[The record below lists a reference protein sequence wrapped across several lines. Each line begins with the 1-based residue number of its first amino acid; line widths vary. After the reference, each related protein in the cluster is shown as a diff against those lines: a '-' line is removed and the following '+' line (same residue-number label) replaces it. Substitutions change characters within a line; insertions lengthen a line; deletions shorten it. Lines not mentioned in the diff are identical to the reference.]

1 MKMQG
6 KRIAALALCIL
17 LVFGLL
23 PVTANAATAVTV
35 TIKDEDGNA
44 VTGASIRVTA
54 KRGNTSLSLSPTIR
68 EGNNGAYT
76 VSYGRNI
83 QSNYTV
89 TLEVSAP
96 GYETGSVQ
104 IKGNTTSTRITLVKD
119 EPVETE
125 PEETEPEV
133 TEPEVTEAPT
143 ETVPTIRWEEF
154 KMYYYIKGTEDDPFP
169 PTYAGS
175 SAEGNFGPSGD
186 NTPFVTVRVNFD
198 KLRAEYPDVAV
209 YQENT
214 NSNDWH
220 FIPGT
225 TAPNLEDAKVFWSAV
240 LDCMDEESLQAL
252 EATGLSKWFIGYV
265 AKKMGN
271 GGESHIDGILKV
283 TPPVHSIELYLN
295 EVTSSDHANYVGGL
309 IKNEYDPFH
318 TMSDVLT
325 ALEGYLG
332 HTITW
337 NEDEN
342 GNPIATDGV
351 YTGTYIEN
359 NVEYTISVK
368 QSDRESSLV
377 SFEGSEIRY
386 VKKSDYY
393 FVACFVLTIEEEQL
407 MEYTVTYTD
416 GEADGAAFYDHT
428 YGVVKTGKDDPAV
441 PVFPYEAIHQNHL
454 FLGWILEG
462 GDGTL
467 LSNADIEQMR
477 VTRDM
482 VFHAQWASLFQVQF
496 HPNNTA
502 AEGNQDVFRTYYS
515 HESMVTE
522 GGYLLNAGKVD
533 VFYDIPTFAYDVH
546 NGYIFKGWYM
556 GTEEG
561 AAPMD
566 WNATYTEETHIYA
579 HWIYV
584 GEVAKE
590 DDGKIY
596 ESSAYPEYDLLGNQI
611 RVATENP
618 NLHYGDP
625 SPGLRFIASLSERV
639 YQEMKQIHAENND
652 GIEYGFV
659 IAAANAAQAK
669 ADGEGYMLKYK
680 HATLNGEDTTSTYS
694 YVNNIPCRVPD
705 VPVDDHFDGEQ
716 YRLYTAVITYKN
728 LEGDRLTQAQNT
740 YFIGRAYLR
749 YFDANGLERVHYNN
763 YTGDSKT
770 YGGVNTC
777 YTQVNALL
785 NEM

>member
-1 MKMQG
+1 MKL
-6 KRIAALALCIL
+6 KRIAV
-17 LVFGLL
+17 LVLSIVLVIGLL
-23 PVTANAATAVTV
+23 PVSAYAASSVTV
-35 TIKDEDGNA
+35 TVRDEDRNP
-44 VTGASIRVTA
+44 VTGASISVTVKSGNSTVSVSPRVTEQ
-54 KRGNTSLSLSPTIR
+54 GNGRYRIT
-68 EGNNGAYT
+68 
-76 VSYGRNI
+76 YGQNLNSRH
-83 QSNYTV
+83 TV
-89 TLEVSAP
+89 TLTVTAS
-96 GYETGSVQ
+96 GYETKTVQ
-104 IKGNTTSTRITLVKD
+104 IKGNSSSTTVTLEKE
-119 EPVETE
+119 EPVV
-125 PEETEPEV
+125 TEPEV
-133 TEPEVTEAPT
+133 TEPEVTEPVDT
-143 ETVPTIRWEEF
+143 TRWEEF
-154 KMYYYIKGTEDDPFP
+154 KMYYYIKGTEDNPFP
-169 PTYAGS
+169 PSYAGS

-186 NTPFVTVRVNFD
+186 NTPFVTVRINFD
-198 KLRAEYPDVAV
+198 KLREEYPDVAI

-214 NSNDWH
+214 DGNDWH

-225 TAPNLEDAKVFWSAV
+225 TAPNLEDAVLFWGAV
-240 LDCMDEESLQAL
+240 KACMDEESLQAL
-252 EATGLSKWFIGYV
+252 EATGISKWFIGYV
-265 AKKMGN
+265 AKKMNN

-283 TPPVHSIELYLN
+283 TPPVYSIELYMD
-295 EVTSSDHANYVGGL
+295 EVTSSSQSNYVGGL
-309 IKNEYDPFH
+309 ISQDPQKPEDFR
-318 TMSDVLT
+318 TMADVLT

-332 HTITW
+332 HKITW
-337 NEDEN
+337 DEDEN
-342 GNPIATDGV
+342 GNPVAENGI
-351 YTGTYIEN
+351 YSGTYIN
-359 NVEYTISVK
+359 GDYQHNITIK
-368 QSDRESSLV
+368 QTNTGKAKEV
-377 SFEGSEIRY
+377 EGSEIPY
-386 VKKSDYY
+386 EEKQDYY
-393 FVACFVLTIEEEQL
+393 YVAYFVLTIEEQQL
-407 MEYTVTYTD
+407 LKYTVTYKD
-416 GEADGAAFYDHT
+416 GAANGAAFYDHS
-428 YGVVKTGKDDPAV
+428 YGITQIGNTQQKVPA
-441 PVFPYEAIHQNHL
+441 FPYEATWEDHI
-454 FLGWILEG
+454 FLGWVLEG

-515 HESMVTE
+515 HDSMVTE
-522 GGYLLNAGKVD
+522 GGYLLNEGKVD
-533 VFYDIPTFAYDVH
+533 VFYDIPTFAYHVH

-556 GTEEG
+556 GAEEG

-596 ESSAYPEYDLLGNQI
+596 ESAAYPEYDLLGNQI

-659 IAAANAAQAK
+659 IAAANAAQQK
-669 ADGEGYMLKYK
+669 ADGEDYMLKYK

-705 VPVDDHFDGEQ
+705 VPVDDHFAGEQ

-763 YTGDSKT
+763 YTGDSQS

-777 YTQVNALL
+777 YAQVNELL
-785 NEM
+785 NGL